1 MNIVLHEVLHQLGR
15 ILKGSPNLTGNILKC
30 FFKPLRSIQFL
41 LFNGINPFHN
51 MNPDCRDPTRVFAI
65 SYVSRLLKKN
75 IRRSICFR
83 IFLSRVTDAEKLFLG
98 EPSMNLVHPLFFI
111 FLCAEGQRRDE
122 RREFEITHITENN
135 LSEWVIGSDELLQ
148 EEIELPWRSG
158 KIKERRVGETSD
170 KRLVKFGHTRDW
182 LTFLLDEC
190 VMK

>member
-1 MNIVLHEVLHQLGR
+1 
-15 ILKGSPNLTGNILKC
+15 
-30 FFKPLRSIQFL
+30 
-41 LFNGINPFHN
+41 
-51 MNPDCRDPTRVFAI
+51 
-65 SYVSRLLKKN
+65 
-75 IRRSICFR
+75 
-83 IFLSRVTDAEKLFLG
+83 
-98 EPSMNLVHPLFFI
+98 MNLVHPLFFI